1 MNLSNYKDGMH
12 FEYFAKKNL
21 NNSELPYVLRSNNPL
36 GVHIMGGNKKW
47 NGELD
52 IQATA
57 KDGGGVLATFNH
69 PANGVR
75 AAVILMM
82 NKSDITFGIN
92 NIEKS
97 YGQTPSVEDIIKGH
111 TAAESVEGYLL
122 SLEKNFGISRDTNI
136 NFFDPDQMISLL
148 VAMSK
153 HEIGLQD
160 YKKYW
165 GDNGAM
171 LHYYIKQGYELAIAK
186 HKQEQ

>member
-1 MNLSNYKDGMH
+1 
-12 FEYFAKKNL
+12 
-21 NNSELPYVLRSNNPL
+21 
-36 GVHIMGGNKKW
+36 MGGNKKW

-160 YKKYW
+160 YKNIGEIMGQCFITILNKAT
-165 GDNGAM
+165 N
-171 LHYYIKQGYELAIAK
+171 
-186 HKQEQ
+186 